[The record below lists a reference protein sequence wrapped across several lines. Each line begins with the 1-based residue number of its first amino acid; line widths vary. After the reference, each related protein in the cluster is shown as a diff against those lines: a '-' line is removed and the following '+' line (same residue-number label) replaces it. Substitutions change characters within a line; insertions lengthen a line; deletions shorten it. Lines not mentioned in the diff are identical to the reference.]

1 MKKLFYLLSAASLIS
16 AFAGCDKDSGPPP
29 PIIYEPFQFVY
40 SSVDGK
46 RGTYEYKGIGLS
58 PEIRIGFTAPIKIA
72 NAASRISLADHN
84 KNPIAFN
91 TNFENND
98 SVLVISPSASLDYL
112 RRYTLKVSPELVSNK
127 EVRLNSTLTLRLLTQ
142 LDSSVKFPLLGD
154 DELLTLVQE
163 RTFKYFW
170 DFAHPIS
177 GLARERNT
185 SGDIV
190 TSGGSGFGIMT
201 IPVGIERKFISRQEG
216 LDRMH
221 KIVDFLLHKARTFKG
236 AYPHWLNGSTGEVVP
251 FSQKDNGAD
260 LVETSYL
267 VQGLLTARQYFNGS
281 TGEEETLRKSIDTIW
296 RNVQWDWFRKENENV
311 LYWHWSPEYGF
322 EMNHP
327 IKGWNECLITYVLAA
342 SSPTH
347 TIPREVYDQGWA
359 SSGAMK
365 NGKKYYGITL
375 PLGPDYGGPLFF
387 SHYSFLGLD
396 PNRLKDAYADYF
408 QQNQAHT
415 GIHYEYAKQNPKRFY
430 GYSDQV
436 WGLTASDDPFVG
448 YLAHQPANDNGVI
461 APTAAISSMPYKPQE
476 SMAALKFY
484 YYILGDRIW
493 KEYGFVD
500 AFSLDEPW
508 FANSFLAIDQGPIII
523 MIENHR
529 TGLLWGLFM
538 SNPEV
543 QQGLIKLGFE

>member
-16 AFAGCDKDSGPPP
+16 AFAGCDKDSGTPPP
-29 PIIYEPFQFVY
+29 TSFEPFHFVY

-46 RGTYEYKGIGLS
+46 RGTYEYKGIELT
-58 PEIRIGFTAPIKIA
+58 PEIRIGFTAPIKTA
-72 NAASRISLADHN
+72 NVASRISLADHN
-84 KNPIAFN
+84 NNPIAFN
-91 TNFENND
+91 TGFENND
-98 SVLVISPSASLDYL
+98 SVLLVRPSASLDYL
-112 RRYTLKVSPELVSNK
+112 RRYTLRISPELVSSRD
-127 EVRLNSTLTLRLLTQ
+127 VRLNSTLTLRLLTQ
-142 LDSSVKFPLLGD
+142 LDSSVKFPLLS
-154 DELLTLVQE
+154 DENLLTLVQE

-170 DFAHPIS
+170 DFAHPVS

-190 TSGGSGFGIMT
+190 TSGGSGFGIMA
-201 IPVGIERKFISRQEG
+201 IPVGIERGFISRQEG
-216 LDRMH
+216 LDRMN
-221 KIVDFLLHKARTFKG
+221 KIVDFLLHKAQTFKG
-236 AYPHWLNGSTGEVVP
+236 AYPHWLNGSTGEVIP

-260 LVETSYL
+260 LVETAYL

-281 TGEEETLRKSIDTIW
+281 SVEEEGFRKSIDTIW
-296 RNVQWDWFRKENENV
+296 RKVEWDWFRKENENV
-311 LYWHWSPEYGF
+311 LYWHWSPQYGF
-322 EMNHP
+322 EMNHQ

-347 TIPREVYDQGWA
+347 SIPREVYDQGWA

-387 SHYSFLGLD
+387 AHYSFLGLD
-396 PNRLKDAYADYF
+396 PNRLKDAYADYL

-415 GIHYEYAKQNPKRFY
+415 GIHYEYAKLNPKKFY
-430 GYSDQV
+430 GYSEKV

-508 FANSFLAIDQGPIII
+508 FASSFLAIDQGPIII

-529 TGLLWGLFM
+529 TGLLWDLFM

-543 QQGLIKLGFE
+543 IQGLKKLGFE